1 MRFER
6 YGLVM
11 LIGACALLANGAQA
25 ATTVTV
31 ALEDSTTSPAVKG
44 MAIKPDRTSAPA
56 GQVTFEVANKS
67 KSKVHE
73 MLVVKTSQPA
83 TALPYDART
92 EEVDEDKIKSL
103 GEVSELRPG
112 KSGSLT
118 LDLKP
123 GSYLLLCN
131 QPGHMRHGMW
141 ARFQVTPRQG

>member
-1 MRFER
+1 MKFVR
-6 YGLVM
+6 YGLIM
-11 LIGACALLANGAQA
+11 LIGACALLAHGAQA
-25 ATTVTV
+25 ATTVKV
-31 ALEDSTTSPAVKG
+31 ALEDSTTSPAVKS

-56 GQVTFEVANKS
+56 GRVTFQVANRS

-73 MLVVKTSQPA
+73 MLIVKTDQPA
-83 TALPYDART
+83 AALPYDARE
-92 EEVDEDKIKSL
+92 EEVEEDKIKSL
-103 GEVSELRPG
+103 GEVSELQPG

-141 ARFQVTPRQG
+141 ARFEVTPRQG